1 VLTWVVGGGGL
12 LGSAVS
18 QAMGPKFLELPV
30 PWEDHDA
37 AAAVLDS
44 DLERFIR
51 AAGNDDWSVVW
62 AAGSAVVGSTAD
74 KLATE
79 TRIMSHLLTRLRDSR
94 PAGRGAFFLSSSAGG
109 VYAGSTH
116 PPFSESTTP
125 RPLSPYGETKLAQ
138 EEILRTTLEG
148 RVPLVIG
155 RFSNLAGPRQN
166 LGKQQG
172 LISQLCR
179 AVVMRQSLSVF
190 VPMETLRD
198 YLYVDD
204 AAAMVRT
211 LVENAVDK
219 QPSTPVLRNISSQR
233 PVSVCTVVNTVQQ
246 VAHRTVRIAL
256 GRSPSSNYHVRDL
269 RLCTRYP
276 HEFQGVV
283 ITPFPVTVKR
293 VYDDVL
299 QRVCHP
305 GVGTC
310 DADARSR
317 RPPTG
322 SRLVGSVET
331 EEPPNAPLPPLPHLP
346 AYTSCR

>member
-1 VLTWVVGGGGL
+1 VLTWIVGRGGL
-12 LGSAVS
+12 LGGAVS
-18 QAMGPKFLELPV
+18 RAMGPNFVGLPV

-37 AAAVLDS
+37 AAAVLDC

-51 AAGNDDWSVVW
+51 EARNDDWSVIW
-62 AAGSAVVGSTAD
+62 AAGSAVVGSTTD
-74 KLATE
+74 KLAAE
-79 TRIMSHLLTRLRDSR
+79 TRVMSHLLTSLQDSR
-94 PAGRGAFFLSSSAGG
+94 PTGRGAFFLSSSAGG
-109 VYAGSTH
+109 VYAGSAR

-125 RPLSPYGETKLAQ
+125 RPLSPYGQAKLAQ
-138 EEILRTTLEG
+138 EEILRMTLEG

-179 AVVMRQSLSVF
+179 AAVTRQSLNVF

-198 YLYVDD
+198 YLDVDD
-204 AAAMVRT
+204 AATMVRT
-211 LVENAVDK
+211 LVENAVHN

-233 PVSVCTVVNTVQQ
+233 PVSVCTVVRTVQQ

-256 GRSPSSNYHVRDL
+256 GRSPSSSYHVRDL

-276 HEFQGVV
+276 HEFQGVA

-299 QRVCHP
+299 WRVRLP
-305 GVGTC
+305 AVATC
-310 DADARSR
+310 AADAQFR
-317 RPPTG
+317 
-322 SRLVGSVET
+322 
-331 EEPPNAPLPPLPHLP
+331 
-346 AYTSCR
+346 

>member
-1 VLTWVVGGGGL
+1 
-12 LGSAVS
+12 
-18 QAMGPKFLELPV
+18 MGPKFIELPV
-30 PWEDHDA
+30 PWENHDA

-44 DLERFIR
+44 DLKRFIR
-51 AAGNDDWSVVW
+51 AAGNDDWSLIW

-74 KLATE
+74 KLAAE
-79 TRIMSHLLTRLRDSR
+79 TRVMSHLLTRLRDSR
-94 PAGRGAFFLSSSAGG
+94 PAGGGAFFLSSSAGG

-138 EEILRTTLEG
+138 EEILRVTLEG

-155 RFSNLAGPRQN
+155 RFSNLAGPFQN

-179 AVVMRQSLSVF
+179 AAVTRQSLNVF

-204 AAAMVRT
+204 AATIVRT
-211 LVENAVDK
+211 LVENAVYK

-233 PVSVCTVVNTVQQ
+233 PVSICTVLQTVQQ
-246 VAHRTVRIAL
+246 VAHQRVRVAL
-256 GRSPSSNYHVRDL
+256 GTSPCSNYHVSDL
-269 RLCTRYP
+269 RLCTLYK
-276 HEFQGVV
+276 HEFQGVA

-299 QRVCHP
+299 RRVCLP

-310 DADARSR
+310 DADAHVR
-317 RPPTG
+317 RPPRG
-322 SRLVGSVET
+322 HWLAGSVET
-331 EEPPNAPLPPLPHLP
+331 EEPPNAPFPPQPHP
-346 AYTSCR
+346 FAYTGR